1 MADAIRRHGTEST
14 IAIMHILLTY
24 IDTSVV
30 GGCEDDEFRE
40 PSREFFSQVR
50 EGSLRMMVSDLLF
63 LELMGAP
70 QAVKEHLPEAGH
82 AGVIRRTLS
91 DEAKELAEAYLAA
104 GVVGPASRNDA
115 LHVAIATVEGADVVV
130 SWNFKHIVHMD
141 KVRAFGAVNLRL
153 GYRVMDIRSPLEI
166 I

>member
-1 MADAIRRHGTEST
+1 
-14 IAIMHILLTY
+14 MHTLLTY

-40 PSREFFSQVR
+40 PSLEFFVR
-50 EGSLRMMVSDLLF
+50 VRQGRLRVLVSDLLL
-63 LELMGAP
+63 LELRGAP
-70 QAVKEHLPEAGH
+70 DAVKAHLPEAGLD
-82 AGVIRRTLS
+82 GVARASLGEEALTLA
-91 DEAKELAEAYLAA
+91 DAYLAA

-130 SWNFKHIVHMD
+130 SWNFKHIVHVD
-141 KVRAFGAVNLRL
+141 KVRAFGAVNLRE
-153 GYRVMDIRSPLEI
+153 GYRVIDIRSPLEI